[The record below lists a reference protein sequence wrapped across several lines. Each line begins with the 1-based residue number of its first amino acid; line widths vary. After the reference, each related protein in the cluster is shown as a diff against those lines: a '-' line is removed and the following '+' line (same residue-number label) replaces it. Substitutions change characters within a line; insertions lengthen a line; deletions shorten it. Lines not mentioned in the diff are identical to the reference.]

1 MRSTGEKEDV
11 GVENKLPV
19 CVYRINVQSFS
30 VSDRVSLCC
39 VCKHKVRL
47 SEVSLLLT

>member
-1 MRSTGEKEDV
+1 MEKEDV
-11 GVENKLPV
+11 GVDNKLPV

-39 VCKHKVRL
+39 VREHKVRP
-47 SEVSLLLT
+47 SEVPLLLT